1 MPSNA
6 LSSEVVLS
14 SKTMFPL
21 RRALIFILIFLAG
34 LPAIVSSQISFT
46 QNKGQWPSQVRYKAE
61 IPGGSFWI
69 QSEGFAYQLFDSTI
83 FNPDHK
89 PNVLPDSTVTL
100 FFLQQ
105 LENASLN
112 LAEEQDDLPGY
123 FNYYLGSDSTK
134 WSSHVKRFQ
143 NINFQNVYDGIN
155 LRLLGKS
162 KSIKYQFE
170 LQPHANP
177 NLISWKYHDSL
188 RLELDTSG
196 NLISHHGLGR
206 IYESR
211 PFAFQSI
218 NGHLIE
224 VKCDYVLN
232 GNRLQ
237 FVLGEYDSNFALIID
252 PEISFSTFIGSSANN
267 FGFTACDDLSG
278 NLVSGASVF
287 ANNYP
292 TTANAYSTTF
302 NPTAGN
308 YFDVAISKFDA
319 TGSALLYSTYLGG
332 LHQETPHSVVVDN
345 LDRIIVFGV
354 TGSSDFP
361 TTIGSFQP
369 LFSGGPSF
377 LMSDFFTSGHPDGC
391 DMFISKFNTS
401 GTLAASTFLGNAS
414 ADGLNYAYELFYNY
428 GDAFRGEVNVDA
440 NNNIFIGSCV
450 RGNTDIMGASLQLN
464 YGGGDSDGYIAKLNP
479 NLSALLWS
487 TYLGGTGSDAV
498 YALEFANNGDI
509 LVAGGTRSQ
518 NFPFCSGGE
527 DSNWNGATDGFI
539 LRINP
544 ITYTVISGTFVGTS
558 EYDQVYFLQTDLND
572 NVYCLGQTKGNMAIT
587 PGLYGQPNSGQFIR
601 KYNPAL
607 NTLNWST
614 TIGTGSGEI
623 DISPTAFLVSDCNQI
638 FFSGWGG
645 STNSLTCPALTC
657 LAFNSTTNN
666 LPITADAFQST
677 TDGSDFYLAVLNADA
692 TQLVY
697 GSYLGGSSSAE
708 HVDGGTSRF
717 DKSGSVY
724 QAVCAGCQNNDDF
737 PTTPGAWSSTNNSFG
752 CNLAVF
758 RVDLGQLDAI
768 ANVEGPTQICV
779 GTPAQFTNG
788 TQNASDFIWNFGD
801 GQVSTDFQP
810 SHVFNA
816 IGNVT
821 VSMIA
826 SNVNDCYVSDTATV
840 SLQII
845 EFVPPTISAV
855 NPLCAGESVTLDANG
870 STNLFWLNNATLSNV
885 NGNTA
890 VATPTNSTTYYV
902 SDFNACGSD
911 TVGVY
916 VNVIIPIPEA
926 GPDHT
931 ICIGDSQPLTASG
944 GASYVWQASPSLS
957 SLNTAATVATPT
969 VDEQFFVTVTTPEGC
984 IATDSC
990 YVFVEQTVPGGVT
1003 YPTIDLCLGESVVL
1017 QSEEGLTYSWSPST
1031 GLNSTTI
1038 QNPTA
1043 SPSNSITYNVAITN
1057 SCGAGNSEVSINV
1070 IELNVVASEGGTV
1083 CLGDFYPIEANGAD
1097 FYSWLPYSSVVDA
1110 SSSSTLANAPFSQWI
1125 TVVGTDVNG
1134 CADTDSLYMNI
1145 LQLPEVDAG
1154 PDQYFDYPGS
1164 TTLFGNTFGLNFN
1177 WSPSTGLSCTDC
1189 AYPDAM
1195 PSEPTWYY
1203 LSTINNTGCAGIDSV
1218 YVRPYFPVYVPNTVT
1233 PNGDGLND
1241 VFLVVG
1247 ENLTGFHLQIFDR
1260 WGIMIF
1266 ETKNPNEPWLAGYK
1280 GYFVPNDVYTWKLT
1294 FDSLESRQELIGHV
1308 TVIR

>member
-1 MPSNA
+1 M
-6 LSSEVVLS
+6 SSEVVLS
-14 SKTMFPL
+14 SKTMFRI
-21 RRALIFILIFLAG
+21 RRARLVILIFLAG
-34 LPAIVSSQISFT
+34 LPALVSSQISFI
-46 QNKGQWPSQVRYKAE
+46 QNKGQWPQHVKYKAE

-69 QSEGFAYQLFDSTI
+69 QSNGFAYELFDSTI
-83 FNPDHK
+83 FIPDHK

-143 NINFQNVYDGIN
+143 NINFQNVYEGIN

-162 KSIKYQFE
+162 KTIKYQFE

-206 IYESR
+206 IYESK

-237 FVLGEYDSNFALIID
+237 LVLGEYDSNYPLIID
-252 PEISFSTFIGSSANN
+252 PEIAFSSFIGSSANN

-278 NLVSGASVF
+278 NLVSGACVF
-287 ANNYP
+287 GNNYP
-292 TTANAYSTTF
+292 ITAGAYSSTF
-302 NPTAGN
+302 NPTTGN

-319 TGSALLYSTYLGG
+319 AGSTLLYSTYLGG
-332 LHQETPHSVVVDN
+332 AHQETPHSIVVDHN
-345 LDRIIVFGV
+345 DQIVVFGV
-354 TGSSDFP
+354 TGSNDFP
-361 TTIGSFQP
+361 MTPGAYQTNFA
-369 LFSGGPSF
+369 GGPP
-377 LMSDFFTSGHPDGC
+377 LMMSTFFTSGHPNGC
-391 DMFISKFNTS
+391 DFFISKFNAS
-401 GTLAASTFLGNAS
+401 GNLSGSTYLGDASN
-414 ADGLNYAYELFYNY
+414 DGLNYANELFYNY
-428 GDAFRGEVNVDA
+428 GDAFRGEVNVDIM
-440 NNNIFIGSCV
+440 NNIFIASCV
-450 RGNTDIMGASLQLN
+450 RGNADIAGLPTQTT

-479 NLSALLWS
+479 FLTNLLWS
-487 TYLGGTGSDAV
+487 TYIGGNGADAI
-498 YALEFANNGDI
+498 YSLEFANDGNL
-509 LVAGGTRSQ
+509 LVAGGTQSS
-518 NFPFCSGGE
+518 NFPYCFAGE
-527 DSNWNGATDGFI
+527 DPTPNGATDGFI
-539 LRINP
+539 LKINAAFFTP
-544 ITYTVISGTFVGTS
+544 MYGTLVGTP
-558 EYDQVYFLQTDLND
+558 EYDQVYFLQTDVND
-572 NVYCLGQTKGNMAIT
+572 NIYCLGQTAGTMAIT

-601 KYNPAL
+601 KYNSTL
-607 NTLNWST
+607 NTLNWNT

-638 FFSGWGG
+638 YFSGWGG
-645 STNSLTCPALTC
+645 HTNSQTCQFLSC
-657 LAFNSTTNN
+657 LAYNSTTNN
-666 LPITADAFQST
+666 LPITPDAFQST
-677 TDGSDFYLAVLNADA
+677 TDGSDFYLAVLNASA

-697 GSYLGGSSSAE
+697 GSFLGGSSSAE

-737 PTTPGAWSSTNNSFG
+737 PTTPGAWSSTNNSVG

-758 RVDLGQLDAI
+758 RFDLGQLQAI
-768 ANVEGPTQICV
+768 ANVQGPTQICV
-779 GTPAQFTNG
+779 GSPAQFING
-788 TQNASDFIWNFGD
+788 TQNASDFTWNFGD
-801 GQVSTDFQP
+801 GQTSTAFQP

-816 IGNVT
+816 VGNVT

-826 SNVNDCYVSDTATV
+826 SDINDCYVSDTATV

-845 EFVPPTISAV
+845 EFIPPTIAPV
-855 NPLCAGESVTLDANG
+855 NPICVGESVTLNATG
-870 STNLFWLNNATLSNV
+870 SANLFWLNNVTLSNV

-890 VATPTNSTTYYV
+890 VATPTNSSTYYV

-916 VNVIIPIPEA
+916 VNVIIPVAEA

-944 GASYVWQASPSLS
+944 GASYAWQASPSLS

-969 VDEQFFVTVTTPEGC
+969 LDEQFFVTITTPEGC
-984 IATDSC
+984 VATDSC
-990 YVFVEQTVPGGVT
+990 FVFVEQTVPGGVT
-1003 YPTIDLCLGESVVL
+1003 YPTIQLCLGESVIL
-1017 QSEEGLTYSWSPST
+1017 ESEEGLTYTWTPSA

-1043 SPSNSITYNVAITN
+1043 TPTNSVTYNVAITN
-1057 SCGAGNSEVSINV
+1057 ACGVGNSQVAVDV

-1083 CLGDFYPIEANGAD
+1083 CLGEYYPIEAFGAD
-1097 FYSWLPYSSVVDA
+1097 FYSWLPYSSVVNA
-1110 SSSSTLANAPFSQWI
+1110 SASSTLANAPFSQWI

-1145 LQLPEVDAG
+1145 LPLPQVDAG
-1154 PDQYFDYPGS
+1154 PDQYFDYPGN
-1164 TTLFGNTFGLNFN
+1164 TNLFGNTFGLNYQ

-1189 AYPDAM
+1189 AYPIAI
-1195 PSEPTWYY
+1195 PYEPTWYY
-1203 LSTINNTGCAGIDSV
+1203 LSATNITGCVGIDSV
-1218 YVRPYFPVYVPNTVT
+1218 YVRPYFPVYVPNAIT

-1247 ENLTGFHLQIFDR
+1247 ENLSGFHLQIFDR

-1294 FDSLESRQELIGHV
+1294 YDSLERREELIGHV

>member
-1 MPSNA
+1 
-6 LSSEVVLS
+6 
-14 SKTMFPL
+14 MFPY
-21 RRALIFILIFLAG
+21 RRALLFFLIFLAG
-34 LPAIVSSQISFT
+34 LPALVSSQISFI
-46 QNKGQWPSQVRYKAE
+46 QNKGQWPAHVRYKAE

-69 QSEGFAYQLFDSTI
+69 QSEGIAYQLFDSTI

-143 NINFQNVYDGIN
+143 NVNFQNVYEGIN
-155 LRLLGKS
+155 LRILGKS
-162 KSIKYQFE
+162 KTIKYQFE

-177 NLISWKYHDSL
+177 NQISWKYHDSL

-267 FGFTACDDLSG
+267 FGFTACDDLNG

-361 TTIGSFQP
+361 TTLGSFQP

-401 GTLAASTFLGNAS
+401 GTLAASTFLGNSS

-450 RGNTDIMGASLQLN
+450 RGNTDIMGASLQFN
-464 YGGGDSDGYIAKLNP
+464 YGGGDSDGYVAKLNP
-479 NLSALLWS
+479 NLSAVLWS

-544 ITYTVISGTFVGTS
+544 ITFTVISGTFVGTS

-601 KYNPAL
+601 QYNPAL
-607 NTLNWST
+607 NALNWST

-645 STNSLTCPALTC
+645 NTNSLTCQALTC

-666 LPITADAFQST
+666 LPITSDAFQST

-768 ANVEGPTQICV
+768 ANVEGPSQICV
-779 GTPAQFTNG
+779 GSPAQFTNG

-801 GQVSTDFQP
+801 GQTSTAFQP

-816 IGNVT
+816 VGNVT

-845 EFVPPTISAV
+845 DFTPPTIAPV
-855 NPLCAGESVTLDANG
+855 NPLCAGESVTLNASGSAN
-870 STNLFWLNNATLSNV
+870 LIWLNNATLSSV

-890 VATPTNSTTYYV
+890 VATPANSTTYYV

-916 VNVIIPIPEA
+916 VDVIIPIAEA
-926 GPDHT
+926 GPDYT
-931 ICIGDSQPLTASG
+931 ICIGESQPLTASG
-944 GASYVWQASPSLS
+944 GASYAWQASPSLS

-969 VDEQFFVTVTTPEGC
+969 GDEQFYVTVTTLEGC

-990 YVFVEQTVPGGVT
+990 YVFVEQTVPGGAT

-1017 QSEEGLTYSWSPST
+1017 QSEEGLTYSWSPSA

-1110 SSSSTLANAPFSQWI
+1110 SSSSTLVNAPFSQWI

-1134 CADTDSLYMNI
+1134 CADTDSLFMNI

-1164 TTLFGNTFGLNFN
+1164 TTLFGNTFGLNFT

-1189 AYPDAM
+1189 AYPEAM

-1203 LSTINNTGCAGIDSV
+1203 LSTTNNTGCVGIDSV

-1294 FDSLESRQELIGHV
+1294 FDSLESRQQLIGHV

>member
-1 MPSNA
+1 MTMGISELAKKAFCYLVLFLFGQIA
-6 LSSEVVLS
+6 L
-14 SKTMFPL
+14 
-21 RRALIFILIFLAG
+21 LA
-34 LPAIVSSQISFT
+34 QISFI
-46 QNKGQWPSQVRYKAE
+46 QNKGQWPTQVKYKAD

-69 QSEGFAYQLFDSTI
+69 QSNGFAYELFDSTI
-83 FNPDHK
+83 FIPDHK
-89 PNVLPDSTVTL
+89 PSALPETVNTL

-105 LENASLN
+105 LEYGSLN
-112 LAEEQDDLPGY
+112 DAVEEDDLPGY

-134 WSSHVKRFQ
+134 WSAHVKRFQ

-170 LQPHANP
+170 LEAHANP

-188 RLELDTSG
+188 NLELDTAG
-196 NLISHHGLGR
+196 NLISHHDLGR
-206 IYESR
+206 VYESR

-237 FVLGEYDSNFALIID
+237 FLLGAYDSNYALIID
-252 PEISFSTFIGSSANN
+252 PEIAFSSFIGSSANN
-267 FGFTACDDLSG
+267 FGFTACDDLNG

-292 TTANAYSTTF
+292 TTANAYSSVF
-302 NPTAGN
+302 NPNAGN

-319 TGSALLYSTYLGG
+319 TGSGLLYSTYLGG

-345 LDRIIVFGV
+345 LDRIVVFGV

-361 TTIGSFQP
+361 TSMGAYQP
-369 LFSGGPSF
+369 VFAGGNP
-377 LMSDFFTSGHPDGC
+377 LMMSTFFTSGHPDGC
-391 DMFISKFNTS
+391 DFFITKFNAS
-401 GTLAASTFLGNAS
+401 GTLAASTFLGENAT
-414 ADGLNYAYELFYNY
+414 DGLNYANELFYNY
-428 GDAFRGEVNVDA
+428 GDAFRGEVNVDG

-450 RGNTDIMGASLQLN
+450 RGNADIAGGSTQPN
-464 YGGGDSDGYIAKLNP
+464 YGGGDSDGYVAKLNP
-479 NLSALLWS
+479 SLSMLLWS
-487 TYLGGTGSDAV
+487 SYFGGSGADAI
-498 YALEFANNGDI
+498 YALEFANDGD
-509 LVAGGTRSQ
+509 LLLAGGTQSQ
-518 NFPFCSGGE
+518 NFPFCSNGQ
-527 DSNWNGATDGFI
+527 DPNWNGATDGFI
-539 LRINP
+539 LRIDANTFTP
-544 ITYTVISGTFVGTS
+544 VAGTFIGTG
-558 EYDQVYFLQTDLND
+558 EYDQAYFLQTDLTD
-572 NVYCLGQTKGNMAIT
+572 NVYCLGQTAGSMTIT
-587 PGLYGQPNSGQFIR
+587 PGLYGQTNSGQFIR
-601 KYNPAL
+601 QYNPTL
-607 NTLNWST
+607 STLNWNT

-638 FFSGWGG
+638 YFSGWGG
-645 STNSLTCPALTC
+645 HTNSLTCPALTC
-657 LAFNSTTNN
+657 LAYYSTTNN

-677 TDGSDFYLAVLNADA
+677 TDGSDFYLAVLNASA

-758 RVDLGQLDAI
+758 RFDLGQLEAI
-768 ANVEGPTQICV
+768 ANVQGPSQICV
-779 GTPAQFTNG
+779 GSPAQFSNG
-788 TQNASDFIWNFGD
+788 TLNASDFIWNFGD
-801 GQVSTDFQP
+801 GQTSTAFQP
-810 SHVFNA
+810 SHVFNSV
-816 IGNVT
+816 GNFT

-826 SNVNDCYVSDTATV
+826 SDINDCYVSDTATV
-840 SLQII
+840 NLQII
-845 EFVPPTISAV
+845 EFIPPTIASV
-855 NPLCAGESVTLDANG
+855 NPLCLGESVTLNASG
-870 STNLFWLNNATLSNV
+870 SSNLFWLNNATLSNL

-890 VATPTNSTTYYV
+890 VGTPSNSTTYYV

-916 VNVIIPIPEA
+916 VNVIVPVAEA

-931 ICIGDSQPLTASG
+931 ICIGDSQLLTASG
-944 GASYVWQASPSLS
+944 GASYQWQSSNSLS
-957 SLNTAATVATPT
+957 ALNNANTVATPT
-969 VDEQFFVTVTTPEGC
+969 LDEQFFVTITTLEGC
-984 IATDSC
+984 EATDSC
-990 YVFVEQTVPGGVT
+990 YVFVEQTVPGGVV
-1003 YPTIDLCLGESVVL
+1003 YPTINLCLGESVVL
-1017 QSEEGLTYSWSPST
+1017 QSEEGLSYSWSPSA

-1043 SPSNSITYNVAITN
+1043 SPSNSITYNVSITN
-1057 SCGAGNSEVSINV
+1057 ACGEGISEVSVDV

-1083 CLGDFYPIEANGAD
+1083 CLGEYYPIEASGAD
-1097 FYSWLPYSSVVDA
+1097 FYSWIPFSSVVN
-1110 SSSSTLANAPFSQWI
+1110 SSASSTLANAPFSQWI

-1145 LQLPEVDAG
+1145 LSLPEVDAG

-1164 TTLFGNTFGLNFN
+1164 TTLFGNTFGLAYN
-1177 WSPSTGLSCTDC
+1177 WFPSSGLSCTDC
-1189 AYPDAM
+1189 AYPNAV
-1195 PSEPTWYY
+1195 PSAPTWYY
-1203 LSTINNTGCAGIDSV
+1203 LTTTNNTGCIGIDSV
-1218 YVRPYFPVYVPNTVT
+1218 YVRPYFPVYVPNALT
-1233 PNGDGLND
+1233 PNGDGVND
-1241 VFLVVG
+1241 VFFVVG

-1260 WGIMIF
+1260 WGIMVF
-1266 ETKNPNEPWLAGYK
+1266 ETNNPNEPWLAGYK
-1280 GYFVPNDVYTWKLT
+1280 GYFVPNDVYTWKLS
-1294 FDSLESRQELIGHV
+1294 FDSLERRQELIGHV

>member
-1 MPSNA
+1 
-6 LSSEVVLS
+6 
-14 SKTMFPL
+14 MFPY
-21 RRALIFILIFLAG
+21 RRALLFFLIFLAG
-34 LPAIVSSQISFT
+34 LPALVSSQISFI
-46 QNKGQWPSQVRYKAE
+46 QNKGQWPAHVRYKAE

-69 QSEGFAYQLFDSTI
+69 QSEGIAYQLFDSTI

-143 NINFQNVYDGIN
+143 NVNFQNVYEGIN
-155 LRLLGKS
+155 LRILGKS
-162 KSIKYQFE
+162 KTIKYQFE

-177 NLISWKYHDSL
+177 NQISWKYHDSL

-267 FGFTACDDLSG
+267 FGFTACDDLNG

-361 TTIGSFQP
+361 TTLGSFQP

-401 GTLAASTFLGNAS
+401 GTLAASTFLGNSS

-464 YGGGDSDGYIAKLNP
+464 YGGGDSDGYVAKLNP
-479 NLSALLWS
+479 NLSAVLWS

-544 ITYTVISGTFVGTS
+544 ITFTVISGTFVGTS

-601 KYNPAL
+601 QYNPAL
-607 NTLNWST
+607 NALNWST

-645 STNSLTCPALTC
+645 NTNSLTCQALTC

-666 LPITADAFQST
+666 LPITSDAFQST

-768 ANVEGPTQICV
+768 ANVEGPSQICV
-779 GTPAQFTNG
+779 GSPAQFTNG

-801 GQVSTDFQP
+801 GQTSTAFQP

-816 IGNVT
+816 VGNVT

-845 EFVPPTISAV
+845 DFTPPTIAPV
-855 NPLCAGESVTLDANG
+855 NPLCAGESVTLNASGSAN
-870 STNLFWLNNATLSNV
+870 LIWLNNANLSNV

-890 VATPTNSTTYYV
+890 LATPTNSTTYYV

-916 VNVIIPIPEA
+916 VDVIIPIAEA
-926 GPDHT
+926 GPDYT
-931 ICIGDSQPLTASG
+931 ICIGESQPLTASG
-944 GASYVWQASPSLS
+944 GASYAWQASPSLS

-969 VDEQFFVTVTTPEGC
+969 GDEQFYVTVTTPEGC
-984 IATDSC
+984 MATDSC
-990 YVFVEQTVPGGVT
+990 FVFVEQSVPGGVT

-1017 QSEEGLTYSWSPST
+1017 QSEEGLTYSWSPSA

-1110 SSSSTLANAPFSQWI
+1110 SSSSTLVNAPFSQWI

-1134 CADTDSLYMNI
+1134 CADTDSLFMNI

-1164 TTLFGNTFGLNFN
+1164 TTLFGNTFGLNFT

-1189 AYPDAM
+1189 AYPEAM

-1203 LSTINNTGCAGIDSV
+1203 LSTTNNTGCVGIDSV

-1294 FDSLESRQELIGHV
+1294 FDSLESRQQLIGHV

>member
-1 MPSNA
+1 MTMGISELAKKVFCCFVLFLFGQMA
-6 LSSEVVLS
+6 L
-14 SKTMFPL
+14 F
-21 RRALIFILIFLAG
+21 A
-34 LPAIVSSQISFT
+34 QISFI
-46 QNKGQWPSQVRYKAE
+46 QNKGQWPAQVKYKAE

-69 QSEGFAYQLFDSTI
+69 QSNGFAYELFDSTI
-83 FNPDHK
+83 FIPDHK
-89 PNVLPDSTVTL
+89 PNALPESVNTL

-105 LENASLN
+105 LEYGSLN
-112 LAEEQDDLPGY
+112 DAVEEDDLPGY

-134 WSSHVKRFQ
+134 WSAHVKRFQ

-170 LQPHANP
+170 LEAHANP

-188 RLELDTSG
+188 HLELDTSG
-196 NLISHHGLGR
+196 NLISHHDLGR

-237 FVLGEYDSNFALIID
+237 FVLGAYDSNYSLIID
-252 PEISFSTFIGSSANN
+252 PEIAFSSFIGSAANN
-267 FGFTACDDLSG
+267 FGFTACDDLNG

-302 NPTAGN
+302 NPSTGN

-319 TGSALLYSTYLGG
+319 TGSSLLYSTYIGG

-345 LDRIIVFGV
+345 LDRIVVFGV
-354 TGSSDFP
+354 TGSSDYP
-361 TTIGSFQP
+361 TTLGTFQP
-369 LFSGGPSF
+369 IFSGGAP
-377 LMSDFFTSGHPDGC
+377 LMMSSFFTSGHPDGC
-391 DMFISKFNTS
+391 DFFITKFNAS
-401 GTLAASTFLGNAS
+401 GTLAGSTFLGDAS
-414 ADGLNYAYELFYNY
+414 NDGLNYANELFYNY

-450 RGNTDIMGASLQLN
+450 RGNADLAGASSQSN
-464 YGGGDSDGYIAKLNP
+464 YGGGDSDGYIAKFNSS
-479 NLSALLWS
+479 LSMLLWS
-487 TYLGGTGSDAV
+487 TYIGGSGADAI
-498 YALEFANNGDI
+498 YALEFANDGTI
-509 LVAGGTRSQ
+509 LVAGGTQSQ

-539 LRINP
+539 LRIDPVNFNV
-544 ITYTVISGTFVGTS
+544 TSGTFVGTGQ
-558 EYDQVYFLQTDLND
+558 YDQVYFLQTDLND
-572 NVYCLGQTKGNMAIT
+572 NIYCLGQTAGTMTIT

-601 KYNPAL
+601 KYNSTL
-607 NTLNWST
+607 NTLNWNT

-638 FFSGWGG
+638 YFSGWGG
-645 STNSLTCPALTC
+645 HTNSLTCPALTC
-657 LAFNSTTNN
+657 LAYNSTTNN

-677 TDGSDFYLAVLNADA
+677 TDGSDFYLAVLNASA

-697 GSYLGGSSSAE
+697 GSFLGGSSSAE

-737 PTTPGAWSSTNNSFG
+737 PTTPGAWSSSNNSFG

-758 RVDLGQLDAI
+758 RFDLGQLEAI
-768 ANVEGPTQICV
+768 ANVQGPSQICV
-779 GTPAQFTNG
+779 GSPAQFLNG

-801 GQVSTDFQP
+801 GQTSTAFQP

-816 IGNVT
+816 VGDVT
-821 VSMIA
+821 ISMIA
-826 SNVNDCYVSDTATV
+826 SDINDCYVSDTATV
-840 SLQII
+840 NLQII
-845 EFVPPTISAV
+845 EFIPPALAAV
-855 NPLCAGESVTLDANG
+855 NPLCVGESVTLNATG
-870 STNLFWLNNATLSNV
+870 SSNLFWLNNATLSNV

-890 VATPTNSTTYYV
+890 VATPANSTTYYV

-916 VNVIIPIPEA
+916 VNVIVPIAEA
-926 GPDHT
+926 GPDYT

-944 GASYVWQASPSLS
+944 GSSYLWQNSSSLS
-957 SLNTAATVATPT
+957 SLNNANTVATPT
-969 VDEQFFVTVTTPEGC
+969 LDEQFFVTITTPEGC
-984 IATDSC
+984 EATDSC

-1017 QSEEGLTYSWSPST
+1017 QSEEGLSYSWSPST

-1057 SCGAGNSEVSINV
+1057 ACGAGNSEVSLNV

-1083 CLGDFYPIEANGAD
+1083 CLGEYYPIEASGAD
-1097 FYSWLPYSSVVDA
+1097 FYSWLPYSSVVNA
-1110 SSSSTLANAPFSQWI
+1110 SASSTLANAPFSQWI

-1145 LQLPEVDAG
+1145 LSLPEVYAG

-1164 TTLFGNTFGLNFN
+1164 TTLFGNTFGLAYN
-1177 WSPSTGLSCTDC
+1177 WFPSTGLSCADC
-1189 AYPDAM
+1189 AYPTAV
-1195 PSEPTWYY
+1195 PSSPTWYY
-1203 LSTINNTGCAGIDSV
+1203 LTTTNNTGCVGIDSV
-1218 YVRPYFPVYVPNTVT
+1218 YVRPYFPVYVPNAIT

>member
-1 MPSNA
+1 
-6 LSSEVVLS
+6 
-14 SKTMFPL
+14 MFPQ

-34 LPAIVSSQISFT
+34 LPAIVSSQISFI
-46 QNKGQWPSQVRYKAE
+46 QNKGQWPAQVRYKAE

-134 WSSHVKRFQ
+134 WSAHVKRFQ
-143 NINFQNVYDGIN
+143 NINFQNVYEGIN
-155 LRLLGKS
+155 LRVLGKS

-177 NLISWKYHDSL
+177 DLISWHYHDSL
-188 RLELDTSG
+188 QLVLDTSG
-196 NLISHHGLGR
+196 NLTTHHALGR

-237 FVLGEYDSNFALIID
+237 FVLGEYDSNFTLIID
-252 PEISFSTFIGSSANN
+252 PEIAFSTFIGSSANN

-287 ANNYP
+287 GNNYP

-308 YFDVAISKFDA
+308 YFDVSISKFDA
-319 TGSALLYSTYLGG
+319 TGSGLLYSTYLGG

-354 TGSSDFP
+354 TGSNDFP
-361 TTIGSFQP
+361 TSMGAYQP
-369 LFSGGPSF
+369 VFAGGNPVM
-377 LMSDFFTSGHPDGC
+377 MSTFFTSGHPDGC
-391 DMFISKFNTS
+391 DFFITKFNAS
-401 GTLAASTFLGNAS
+401 GTLAASTFLGENAT
-414 ADGLNYAYELFYNY
+414 DGLNYANELFYNY
-428 GDAFRGEVNVDA
+428 GDAFRGEVNVDG

-450 RGNTDIMGASLQLN
+450 RGNANIAGASTQSN
-464 YGGGDSDGYIAKLNP
+464 YGGGDSDGYVAKLNP
-479 NLSALLWS
+479 SLSMLLWS
-487 TYLGGTGSDAV
+487 SYFGGSGADAI
-498 YALEFANNGDI
+498 YALEFANNGD
-509 LVAGGTRSQ
+509 LLLAGGTQSQ
-518 NFPFCSGGE
+518 NFPFCSNGQ
-527 DSNWNGATDGFI
+527 DPNWNGATDGFI
-539 LRINP
+539 LRIEANTFTS
-544 ITYTVISGTFVGTS
+544 IAGTFIGTAD
-558 EYDQVYFLQTDLND
+558 YDQAYFLQTDLDD
-572 NVYCLGQTKGNMAIT
+572 NIYCFGQTAGNMTIT
-587 PGLYGQPNSGQFIR
+587 PGLYGQTNSGQFIR
-601 KYNPAL
+601 QYNPMLSAL
-607 NTLNWST
+607 NWNT

-638 FFSGWGG
+638 YISGWGG
-645 STNSLTCPALTC
+645 HTNSLTCPALTC
-657 LAFNSTTNN
+657 LAYYSSTNN
-666 LPITADAFQST
+666 LPITPDAYQST
-677 TDGSDFYLAVLNADA
+677 TDGSDFYLAVLNASA

-697 GSYLGGSSSAE
+697 GSYLGGGSSAE

-758 RVDLGQLDAI
+758 RFDLGQLEAI
-768 ANVEGPTQICV
+768 ANVEGPSEICV
-779 GTPAQFTNG
+779 GSPAQFNNG
-788 TQNASDFIWNFGD
+788 TLYASDFIWNFGD
-801 GQVSTDFQP
+801 GFTSTAYEP
-810 SHVFNA
+810 SHIFNQV
-816 IGNVT
+816 GSVT

-826 SNVNDCYVSDTATV
+826 SDINDCYVSDTAIV
-840 SLQII
+840 NLQII
-845 EFVPPTISAV
+845 DFIPPTIAEV
-855 NPLCAGESVTLDANG
+855 NPICLGESVTLNATG
-870 STNLFWLNNATLSNV
+870 SNNLFWLNNATLTSV

-890 VATPTNSTTYYV
+890 VAAPTNSTTYYV

-916 VNVIIPIPEA
+916 VNVIIPIAEA
-926 GPDHT
+926 GPDYT
-931 ICIGDSQPLTASG
+931 ICVGDSQPLAASG
-944 GASYVWQASPSLS
+944 GGNYQWQSSSSLS
-957 SLNTAATVATPT
+957 ALNAANTVATPL
-969 VDEQFFVTVTTPEGC
+969 VDEQFFVTITTPEGC
-984 IATDSC
+984 QDTDSC
-990 YVFVEQTVPGGVT
+990 YVFVEQTVPGGVV

-1017 QSEEGLTYSWSPST
+1017 QSEEGLTYSWSPSV

-1043 SPSNSITYNVAITN
+1043 SPNNSITYNVAITN
-1057 SCGAGNSEVSINV
+1057 ACGAGNSEVSINV
-1070 IELNVVASEGGTV
+1070 IQLNVVASEGGTV
-1083 CLGDFYPIEANGAD
+1083 CLGEYYPIEASGAD
-1097 FYSWLPYSSVVDA
+1097 FYSWLPYSSVVNA
-1110 SSSSTLANAPFSQWI
+1110 SASSTLANAPFSQWI

-1154 PDQYFDYPGS
+1154 PDQYFDYPGN
-1164 TTLFGNTFGLNFN
+1164 TTLFGNTFGLNYN
-1177 WSPSTGLSCTDC
+1177 WSPSIGLSCTDC
-1189 AYPDAM
+1189 AYPEAT

-1203 LSTINNTGCAGIDSV
+1203 LSTTNNTGCVGIDSV

-1280 GYFVPNDVYTWKLT
+1280 GYFVPNDVYTWKLS
-1294 FDSLESRQELIGHV
+1294 FDSIERRQELIGHV
-1308 TVIR
+1308 TVLR

>member
-1 MPSNA
+1 
-6 LSSEVVLS
+6 
-14 SKTMFPL
+14 MFPH

-34 LPAIVSSQISFT
+34 LPVIVSSQISFI
-46 QNKGQWPSQVRYKAE
+46 QNKGQWPAQVKYKAE

-69 QSEGFAYQLFDSTI
+69 QSNGFAYELFDSTI
-83 FNPDHK
+83 FIPDHK
-89 PNVLPDSTVTL
+89 PNVLPDSTVSL

-123 FNYYLGSDSTK
+123 FNYYLGADSTK

-143 NINFQNVYDGIN
+143 NVNFQNVYEGIN

-162 KSIKYQFE
+162 KTIKYQFE

-237 FVLGEYDSNFALIID
+237 FVLGEYDSNYALIID
-252 PEISFSTFIGSSANN
+252 PEIAFSTFIGSSANN
-267 FGFTACDDLSG
+267 FGFTACDDLNG

-292 TTANAYSTTF
+292 TTANAYSTVF

-308 YFDVAISKFDA
+308 YFDVAISKFDD
-319 TGSALLYSTYLGG
+319 TGSGLLYSTYIGG

-345 LDRIIVFGV
+345 LDRIVVFGV

-361 TTIGSFQP
+361 TTLGSYQP
-369 LFSGGPSF
+369 LFSGGAP
-377 LMSDFFTSGHPDGC
+377 LMMSSFFTSGHPDGC
-391 DMFISKFNTS
+391 DFFISKFNVS
-401 GTLAASTFLGNAS
+401 GTLAASTFLGDANN
-414 ADGLNYAYELFYNY
+414 DGLNYANELFYNY
-428 GDAFRGEVNVDA
+428 GDAFRGEVNVDE
-440 NNNIFIGSCV
+440 NDNIFIGSCV
-450 RGNTDIMGASLQLN
+450 RGNADLAGASLQTN

-479 NLSALLWS
+479 SLSMLLWS
-487 TYLGGTGSDAV
+487 TYIGGSGADAI
-498 YALEFANNGDI
+498 YALEFANDGAI
-509 LVAGGTRSQ
+509 LVAGGTQSQ

-539 LRINP
+539 LKIDPTNFN
-544 ITYTVISGTFVGTS
+544 IIAGTFVGTG
-558 EYDQVYFLQTDLND
+558 EYDQVYFLQTDLSD
-572 NVYCLGQTKGNMAIT
+572 NIYCLGQTAGTMAIT

-601 KYNPAL
+601 KYNSTL
-607 NTLNWST
+607 NTLNWNT

-638 FFSGWGG
+638 YFSGWGG
-645 STNSLTCPALTC
+645 HTNSLTCPALTC
-657 LAFNSTTNN
+657 LAYNSTTNN
-666 LPITADAFQST
+666 LPITSDAFQST
-677 TDGSDFYLAVLNADA
+677 TDGSDFYLAVLNSSA

-697 GSYLGGSSSAE
+697 GSFLGGSSSAE

-758 RVDLGQLDAI
+758 RFDLGQLEAI
-768 ANVEGPTQICV
+768 ASVQGPSQICV
-779 GTPAQFTNG
+779 GSPAQFING

-801 GQVSTDFQP
+801 GQGSTSFEP
-810 SHVFNA
+810 SHVFNSV
-816 IGNVT
+816 GNVT

-826 SNVNDCYVSDTATV
+826 SDDNDCYVSDTATV
-840 SLQII
+840 NLQII
-845 EFVPPTISAV
+845 DFTPPTIDPV
-855 NPLCAGESVTLDANG
+855 NPVCAGESVTLNATG
-870 STNLFWLNNATLSNV
+870 SANLFWLNNATLSNV

-916 VNVIIPIPEA
+916 VNVIVPVAEA
-926 GPDHT
+926 GPDYT

-944 GASYVWQASPSLS
+944 GASYAWQASASLS
-957 SLNTAATVATPT
+957 SLNTASTVATPT
-969 VDEQFFVTVTTPEGC
+969 VDEQFFVTITTPEGC
-984 IATDSC
+984 MATDSC
-990 YVFVEQTVPGGVT
+990 FVFVEQSVPGGVV
-1003 YPTIDLCLGESVVL
+1003 YPTINLCLGESVVL
-1017 QSEEGLTYSWSPST
+1017 QSEEGLTYLWSPST

-1057 SCGAGNSEVSINV
+1057 ACGAGNSEVSINV

-1083 CLGDFYPIEANGAD
+1083 CLGGYYPIEAFGAD
-1097 FYSWLPYSSVVDA
+1097 FYSWLPYSSVVNA
-1110 SSSSTLANAPFSQWI
+1110 YASSTLASAPFSQWI

-1134 CADTDSLYMNI
+1134 CSDTDSLYMNI

-1154 PDQYFDYPGS
+1154 PDQYFEYPGS
-1164 TTLFGNTFGLNFN
+1164 TTLFGNTFGLTYN
-1177 WSPSTGLSCTDC
+1177 WSPSSGLSCTDC
-1189 AYPDAM
+1189 AYPTAI

-1203 LSTINNTGCAGIDSV
+1203 LSTTSNTGCVGIDSV
-1218 YVRPYFPVYVPNTVT
+1218 YVRPYFPVYVPNAVT

-1247 ENLTGFHLQIFDR
+1247 ENLTGFRLQIFDR

-1266 ETKNPNEPWLAGYK
+1266 ETDNPNEPWLAGYK
-1280 GYFVPNDVYTWKLT
+1280 GYYVPNDVYTWKLS
-1294 FDSLESRQELIGHV
+1294 FDSFERRQELIGHV